1 MISRPAIAGL
11 SFGGH
16 GRSTHRAWLKCG
28 DGQMTLRDCYD
39 EAIDQILESAQ
50 GDVRL
55 ALRTVLMQNVQLEA
69 QLIALSSRTSPKGG
83 HTNRKDLN

>member
-1 MISRPAIAGL
+1 
-11 SFGGH
+11 
-16 GRSTHRAWLKCG
+16 
-28 DGQMTLRDCYD
+28 MTLRDCYD

-69 QLIALSSRTSPKGG
+69 QLITLSSRTSSKGG
-83 HTNRKDLN
+83 YMNRKDMN

>member
-1 MISRPAIAGL
+1 
-11 SFGGH
+11 
-16 GRSTHRAWLKCG
+16 
-28 DGQMTLRDCYD
+28 MTLRDCDD

-69 QLIALSSRTSPKGG
+69 QLIALSSRTSSKGG
-83 HTNRKDLN
+83 YMNRKDMN

>member
-1 MISRPAIAGL
+1 
-11 SFGGH
+11 
-16 GRSTHRAWLKCG
+16 
-28 DGQMTLRDCYD
+28 MTLRDCYD

-69 QLIALSSRTSPKGG
+69 QLIALSSRTSSKGG
-83 HTNRKDLN
+83 YMNRKDMN